1 MTLVGFAE
9 PSHPELEQPDVVLL
23 ARPCGAKE
31 GQNLLGVLP
40 PPPVHFGELEQHFDF
55 TERERIS
62 YENAC
67 VCKIVKFYLNRGG
80 LHIKNG

>member
-9 PSHPELEQPDVVLL
+9 SGHPEFEEPDVVLL

-40 PPPVHFGELEQHFDF
+40 PSPIHFGELEQHFDF
-55 TERERIS
+55 TERAINGSEKAFICKMVRS
-62 YENAC
+62 Y
-67 VCKIVKFYLNRGG
+67 LDQRS
-80 LHIKNG
+80 LH